1 MKTGSP
7 TKSIPIFTQ
16 FFLPSLAC
24 FFLQCQLDLS
34 ITVVCLIGLRSINRS
49 IAVFA
54 SICFTA
60 ASKYGCEVWWKFIKN
75 STQLRTHFASR
86 YRSKLESWWTLHH
99 PPRNDPAEHY
109 LPHLVLC
116 CRLAHPSTLHSV
128 TLSVTLLRPR
138 AKSEKEILDAERK
151 VSKKKKRPIIH
162 LNSINCQASLLFLHL
177 HLFMDLFI
185 HIARVT
191 QKPFRGLLRFLMFIY
206 TLIVS
211 DHHCYGKKQ
220 QVQRFLVGNI

>member
-151 VSKKKKRPIIH
+151 VSKKKKGQSFIWIPSTVKPRFCFYICIYLWIYSFTLPE
-162 LNSINCQASLLFLHL
+162 LLKSHSGGYFDFWCL
-177 HLFMDLFI
+177 
-185 HIARVT
+185 
-191 QKPFRGLLRFLMFIY
+191 Y
-206 TLIVS
+206 TL
-211 DHHCYGKKQ
+211 
-220 QVQRFLVGNI
+220 